1 MEYLCPSLSIIRTP
15 KACGYWQIFHRL
27 LTNGIRYAPSGF
39 GYATHNSSKRVGIG
53 SE

>member
-27 LTNGIRYAPSGF
+27 LTNVIRNAPSGF